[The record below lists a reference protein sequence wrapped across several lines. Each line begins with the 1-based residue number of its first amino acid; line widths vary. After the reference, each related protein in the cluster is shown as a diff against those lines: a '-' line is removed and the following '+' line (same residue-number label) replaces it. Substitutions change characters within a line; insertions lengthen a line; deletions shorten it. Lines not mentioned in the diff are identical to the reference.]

1 MNDNIKS
8 QNNDGKGITLITV
21 GILTIIVAIAGATF
35 AFFQVTATNNNIT
48 GESAYV
54 ANNLELKV
62 TLSSTAATGKLV
74 PQLEKTGTTNIL
86 QKAVTGATGKGSC
99 IDANGNTIC
108 KVYSI
113 KITNNS
119 NVALNVSG
127 TLTLTA
133 TNMTN
138 LRWTKGTGATTGFPT
153 PTGTYN
159 TVSTTALADT
169 ALSSMADTANN
180 NKTFYVVIWI
190 SETNTAQEDKNAF
203 SGVVTFNGYIQ
214 GDDSQVVNGIT
225 STIRG

>member
-1 MNDNIKS
+1 MDNNLEKKESKIMFFS
-8 QNNDGKGITLITV
+8 LLGVLTLIT
-21 GILTIIVAIAGATF
+21 AIAGATYAYF
-35 AFFQVTATNNNIT
+35 SATATNNNLIK
-48 GESAYV
+48 GESAYD
-54 ANNLELKV
+54 ANALKLEV
-62 TLSSTAATGKLV
+62 TQVCAGEGKLV
-74 PQLEKTGTTNIL
+74 PQLNSAI
-86 QKAVTGATGKGSC
+86 QKAVEGASGKGSC

-138 LRWTKGTGATTGFPT
+138 LRGAKGTGATTGFPT
-153 PTGTYN
+153 PAGTYN

-169 ALSSMADTANN
+169 ALSSVADTTNN

>member
-8 QNNDGKGITLITV
+8 QNNDGKGITLITI

-108 KVYSI
+108 KVYT
-113 KITNNS
+113 ITVTNKTSTKFYVTGTLSLVAANMPNLKWATGTSATAGFDGTSTTTVHPKNYTSLVS
-119 NVALNVSG
+119 NVELAG
-127 TLTLTA
+127 
-133 TNMTN
+133 
-138 LRWTKGTGATTGFPT
+138 GASKSYFI
-153 PTGTYN
+153 
-159 TVSTTALADT
+159 
-169 ALSSMADTANN
+169 
-180 NKTFYVVIWI
+180 VVWI
-190 SETNTAQEDKNAF
+190 SETGAAQTD
-203 SGVVTFNGYIQ
+203 SGNFTGTVTFNGYSTS
-214 GDDSQVVNGIT
+214 GTTVSGIT
-225 STIRG
+225 STIRS

>member
-74 PQLEKTGTTNIL
+74 PQLEKTGTINIL

-99 IDANGNTIC
+99 IDENGNTIC
-108 KVYSI
+108 KVYT
-113 KITNNS
+113 ITVTNKTSTKFYVTGTLSLDAANMQNLKWATGTSATAGFDGTSTTTVHPKNYTSLVS
-119 NVALNVSG
+119 NVELAG
-127 TLTLTA
+127 
-133 TNMTN
+133 
-138 LRWTKGTGATTGFPT
+138 GASKSYFI
-153 PTGTYN
+153 
-159 TVSTTALADT
+159 
-169 ALSSMADTANN
+169 
-180 NKTFYVVIWI
+180 VVWI
-190 SETNTAQEDKNAF
+190 SETGAAQTD
-203 SGVVTFNGYIQ
+203 SGNFTGTVTFNGYSTS
-214 GDDSQVVNGIT
+214 GTTVSGIT
-225 STIRG
+225 STIRS

>member
-99 IDANGNTIC
+99 IDENGNTIC
-108 KVYSI
+108 KVYT
-113 KITNNS
+113 ITVTNKTSTKFYVTGTLSLDAANMQNLKWATGTSATAGFDGTSTTTVHPKNYTSLVS
-119 NVALNVSG
+119 NVELAG
-127 TLTLTA
+127 
-133 TNMTN
+133 
-138 LRWTKGTGATTGFPT
+138 GASKSYFI
-153 PTGTYN
+153 
-159 TVSTTALADT
+159 
-169 ALSSMADTANN
+169 
-180 NKTFYVVIWI
+180 VVWI
-190 SETNTAQEDKNAF
+190 SETGAAQTD
-203 SGVVTFNGYIQ
+203 SGNFTGTVTFNGYSTS
-214 GDDSQVVNGIT
+214 GTTVSGIT
-225 STIRG
+225 STIRS

>member
-108 KVYSI
+108 KVYT
-113 KITNNS
+113 ITVTNKTSTKFYVTGTLSLDAANMSNLKWATGTSATAGFDGTSTTTVHPKNYTSLVS
-119 NVALNVSG
+119 NVELAG
-127 TLTLTA
+127 
-133 TNMTN
+133 
-138 LRWTKGTGATTGFPT
+138 GASKSYFI
-153 PTGTYN
+153 
-159 TVSTTALADT
+159 
-169 ALSSMADTANN
+169 
-180 NKTFYVVIWI
+180 VVWI
-190 SETNTAQEDKNAF
+190 SETGAAQTD
-203 SGVVTFNGYIQ
+203 SGNFTGTVTFNGYSTS
-214 GDDSQVVNGIT
+214 GTTVSGIT
-225 STIRG
+225 STIRS

>member
-99 IDANGNTIC
+99 IDENGNTIC
-108 KVYSI
+108 KVYT
-113 KITNNS
+113 ITVTNKTS
-119 NVALNVSG
+119 TKFYVTG
-127 TLTLTA
+127 TLSLYA
-133 TNMTN
+133 ANMTN
-138 LRWTKGTGATTGFPT
+138 LKWA
-153 PTGTYN
+153 TGTSA
-159 TVSTTALADT
+159 TAGFDGTSTTTVHPKNYTSLVSNVELAGG
-169 ALSSMADTANN
+169 ASKSY
-180 NKTFYVVIWI
+180 FIVVWI
-190 SETNTAQEDKNAF
+190 SETGAAQTD
-203 SGVVTFNGYIQ
+203 SGNFTGTVTFNGYSTS
-214 GDDSQVVNGIT
+214 GTTVSGIT
-225 STIRG
+225 STIRS

>member
-99 IDANGNTIC
+99 IDENGNTIC
-108 KVYSI
+108 KVYT
-113 KITNNS
+113 ITVTNKTSTKFYVTGTLSLDAANMSNLKWATGTSATAGFDGTSTTTVHPKNYTSLVS
-119 NVALNVSG
+119 NVELAG
-127 TLTLTA
+127 
-133 TNMTN
+133 
-138 LRWTKGTGATTGFPT
+138 GASKSYFI
-153 PTGTYN
+153 
-159 TVSTTALADT
+159 
-169 ALSSMADTANN
+169 
-180 NKTFYVVIWI
+180 VVWI
-190 SETNTAQEDKNAF
+190 SETGAAQTD
-203 SGVVTFNGYIQ
+203 SGNFTGTVTFNGYSTS
-214 GDDSQVVNGIT
+214 GTTVSGIT
-225 STIRG
+225 STIRS

>member
-99 IDANGNTIC
+99 IDENVNTIC
-108 KVYSI
+108 KVYT
-113 KITNNS
+113 IT
-119 NVALNVSG
+119 V
-127 TLTLTA
+127 T
-133 TNMTN
+133 
-138 LRWTKGTGATTGFPT
+138 
-153 PTGTYN
+153 
-159 TVSTTALADT
+159 
-169 ALSSMADTANN
+169 
-180 NKTFYVVIWI
+180 NKT
-190 SETNTAQEDKNAF
+190 
-203 SGVVTFNGYIQ
+203 
-214 GDDSQVVNGIT
+214 
-225 STIRG
+225 

>member
-74 PQLEKTGTTNIL
+74 PQLEKTGKTNIL

-99 IDANGNTIC
+99 IDENGNTIC
-108 KVYSI
+108 KVYT
-113 KITNNS
+113 ITVTNKTSTKFYVTGTLSLDAANMQNLKWATGTSATAGFDGTSTTTVHPKNYTSLVS
-119 NVALNVSG
+119 NVELAG
-127 TLTLTA
+127 
-133 TNMTN
+133 
-138 LRWTKGTGATTGFPT
+138 GASKSYFI
-153 PTGTYN
+153 
-159 TVSTTALADT
+159 
-169 ALSSMADTANN
+169 
-180 NKTFYVVIWI
+180 VVWI
-190 SETNTAQEDKNAF
+190 SETGAAQTD
-203 SGVVTFNGYIQ
+203 SGNFTGTVTFNGYSTS
-214 GDDSQVVNGIT
+214 GTTVSGIT
-225 STIRG
+225 STIRS

>member
-48 GESAYV
+48 SESAYV

-99 IDANGNTIC
+99 IDENGNTIC
-108 KVYSI
+108 KVYT
-113 KITNNS
+113 ITVTNKTSTKFYVTGTLSLDAANMQNLKWATGTSATAGFDGTSTTTVHPKNYTSLVS
-119 NVALNVSG
+119 NVELAG
-127 TLTLTA
+127 
-133 TNMTN
+133 
-138 LRWTKGTGATTGFPT
+138 GASKSYFI
-153 PTGTYN
+153 
-159 TVSTTALADT
+159 
-169 ALSSMADTANN
+169 
-180 NKTFYVVIWI
+180 VVWI
-190 SETNTAQEDKNAF
+190 SETGAAQTD
-203 SGVVTFNGYIQ
+203 SGNFTGTVTFNGYSTS
-214 GDDSQVVNGIT
+214 GTTVSGIT
-225 STIRG
+225 STIRS

>member
-108 KVYSI
+108 KVYT
-113 KITNNS
+113 ITVTNKTSTKFYVTGTLSLVAENMPNLKWATGTSATAGFDGTSTTTVHPKNYTSLVS
-119 NVALNVSG
+119 NVELAG
-127 TLTLTA
+127 
-133 TNMTN
+133 
-138 LRWTKGTGATTGFPT
+138 GASKSYFI
-153 PTGTYN
+153 
-159 TVSTTALADT
+159 
-169 ALSSMADTANN
+169 
-180 NKTFYVVIWI
+180 VVWI
-190 SETNTAQEDKNAF
+190 SETGAAQTD
-203 SGVVTFNGYIQ
+203 SGNFTGTVTFNGYSTS
-214 GDDSQVVNGIT
+214 GTTVSGIT
-225 STIRG
+225 STIRS

>member
-21 GILTIIVAIAGATF
+21 GILTIIVAIAGTTF

-99 IDANGNTIC
+99 IDENGNTIC
-108 KVYSI
+108 KVYT
-113 KITNNS
+113 ITVTNKTSTKFYVTGTLSLDAANMQNLKWATGTSATAGFDGTSTTTVHPKNYTSLVS
-119 NVALNVSG
+119 NVELAG
-127 TLTLTA
+127 
-133 TNMTN
+133 
-138 LRWTKGTGATTGFPT
+138 GASKSYFI
-153 PTGTYN
+153 
-159 TVSTTALADT
+159 
-169 ALSSMADTANN
+169 
-180 NKTFYVVIWI
+180 VVWI
-190 SETNTAQEDKNAF
+190 SETGAAQTD
-203 SGVVTFNGYIQ
+203 SGNFTGTVTFNGYSTS
-214 GDDSQVVNGIT
+214 GTTVSGIT
-225 STIRG
+225 STIRS

>member
-108 KVYSI
+108 KVYT
-113 KITNNS
+113 ITVTNKTS
-119 NVALNVSG
+119 TKFYVTG
-127 TLTLTA
+127 TLSLDA
-133 TNMTN
+133 ANMTN
-138 LRWTKGTGATTGFPT
+138 LKWA
-153 PTGTYN
+153 TGTSA
-159 TVSTTALADT
+159 TAGFDGTSTTTVHPKNYTSLVSNVELAGG
-169 ALSSMADTANN
+169 ASKSY
-180 NKTFYVVIWI
+180 FIVVWI
-190 SETNTAQEDKNAF
+190 SEIRAAQTD
-203 SGVVTFNGYIQ
+203 SGNFTGTVTFNGYSTS
-214 GDDSQVVNGIT
+214 GTTVSGIT
-225 STIRG
+225 STIRS

>member
-108 KVYSI
+108 KVYT
-113 KITNNS
+113 ITVTNKTS
-119 NVALNVSG
+119 TKFYVTG
-127 TLTLTA
+127 TLSLDA
-133 TNMTN
+133 ANMTN
-138 LRWTKGTGATTGFPT
+138 LKWA
-153 PTGTYN
+153 TGTSA
-159 TVSTTALADT
+159 TAGFDGTSTTTVHPKNYTSLVSNVELAGG
-169 ALSSMADTANN
+169 ASKSY
-180 NKTFYVVIWI
+180 FIVVWI
-190 SETNTAQEDKNAF
+190 SETGAAQTD
-203 SGVVTFNGYIQ
+203 SGNFTGTVTFNGYSTS
-214 GDDSQVVNGIT
+214 GTTVSGIT
-225 STIRG
+225 STIRS

>member
-108 KVYSI
+108 KVYT
-113 KITNNS
+113 ITVTNKTSTKFYVTGTLSLDAANMQNLKWATGTSATAGFDGTSTTTVHPKNYTSLVS
-119 NVALNVSG
+119 NVELAG
-127 TLTLTA
+127 
-133 TNMTN
+133 
-138 LRWTKGTGATTGFPT
+138 GASKSYFI
-153 PTGTYN
+153 
-159 TVSTTALADT
+159 
-169 ALSSMADTANN
+169 
-180 NKTFYVVIWI
+180 VVWI
-190 SETNTAQEDKNAF
+190 SETGAAQTD
-203 SGVVTFNGYIQ
+203 SGNFTGTVTFNGYSTS
-214 GDDSQVVNGIT
+214 GTTVSGIT
-225 STIRG
+225 STIRS